1 MASIICP
8 VAKCLYTVRSAD
20 DGWKHWQD
28 YDAFHKQLHR
38 NWLNSFF
45 PDIAGSDEN
54 DVIKFRKAYKE
65 WKQRENS
72 LNRQRKKRNEEE
84 AMNKIEVKNGKYFVD
99 GKETEKEELKNIG
112 INLK

>member
-1 MASIICP
+1 MRIKCP
-8 VAKCLYTVRSAD
+8 VAKCQYTVRSAD

-45 PDIAGSDEN
+45 HDIAASDEN

-65 WKQRENS
+65 WKQRENL
-72 LNRQRKKRNEEE
+72 LNRQRKKQNEEKE
-84 AMNKIEVKNGKYFVD
+84 AMNKIEVKDGKYFID
-99 GKETEKEELKNIG
+99 GKETKKEELKNIG